1 MRRLV
6 VVLVLVAAA
15 IAGYRYYATSY
26 VPQKVYEKFA
36 EDIVHQRYDE
46 AAKKCD
52 GLTAAD
58 LGKSGSQEQIGAGP
72 SMFQTLFPSRF
83 QIESRDTTPD
93 GDLTFHA
100 VQTVL
105 FNPAGVESAIRPAM
119 YAKLKQVITLRKTNG
134 EWHVT
139 AFENKFQQLDQTSA
153 R

>member
-1 MRRLV
+1 MRRIVVAILV
-6 VVLVLVAAA
+6 VAGGL
-15 IAGYRYYATSY
+15 AGYHYYVTSY
-26 VPQKVYEKFA
+26 APQKVYEKFA
-36 EDIVHQRYDE
+36 EDIVHQRYDQ
-46 AAKKCD
+46 AAKRCD

-83 QIESRDTTPD
+83 QIESRETTPD
-93 GDLTFHA
+93 GNLTLHA

-105 FNPAGVESAIRPAM
+105 FNPVGVESAIRPAM
-119 YAKLKQVITLRKTNG
+119 YAKLRQVITLRKTNG
-134 EWHVT
+134 EWRVT